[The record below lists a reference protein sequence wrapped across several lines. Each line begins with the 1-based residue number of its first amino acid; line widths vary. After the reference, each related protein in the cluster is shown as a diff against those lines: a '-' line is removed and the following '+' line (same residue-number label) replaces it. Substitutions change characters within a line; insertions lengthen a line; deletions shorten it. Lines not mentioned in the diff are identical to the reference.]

1 MCPHKLFPHG
11 QKKKKRFSR
20 RDINLVAPS
29 DDRASHQSPVS
40 SGGSLLLSLSTF
52 HLHLPLSNY
61 NLLRFTLHLPSHP
74 WSALAGS
81 SDDRASQQSVVV
93 RVSFRHLLPITF
105 HLPLS
110 TYHLPP
116 SVSTF
121 HLIFLQHWQVRSTH
135 LSLSLALL
143 LHPLNFFTHPLSSS
157 LSLVHLSG
165 LQPQR
170 TWQFCFLHTALFRS

>member
-1 MCPHKLFPHG
+1 MDVCASTNFFHTAR
-11 QKKKKRFSR
+11 KKKNSRAR
-20 RDINLVAPS
+20 RDINGS